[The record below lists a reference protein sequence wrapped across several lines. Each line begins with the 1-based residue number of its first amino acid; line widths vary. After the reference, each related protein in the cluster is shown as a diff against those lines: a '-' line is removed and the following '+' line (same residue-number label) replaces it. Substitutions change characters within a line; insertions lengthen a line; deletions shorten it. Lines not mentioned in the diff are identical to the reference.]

1 MRDELNQYDSLEEQL
16 RRELLNYEASFESQD
31 WALMEEK
38 LDKAGPLYLTFIH
51 HPYFRLATAA
61 LFLLTSLYGVQSWV
75 NTYMGYYPT
84 ESIVHAESIPPTGQE
99 STHTEAN
106 GGGMLVGES
115 LLVEVVEKR
124 ENPSNT
130 INKAQRFSE
139 TTKTTEVAESNNSY
153 SFYFPPILKENSNYL
168 TTKRVQK
175 SNTEELSELT
185 YNSNEEL
192 MALAFEVNEE
202 DLLLVPFA
210 LESKAG
216 KYVNEQRKRKRK
228 ILGKRTIKTKITHSK
243 LPDVPENTT
252 KGKVRIGVYG
262 SADLNTLSL
271 SETGQVGHS
280 AGVEV
285 SIKSKKDSKW
295 AFVTGVGYSHKKFQ
309 TNDVPQNP
317 LMGFITD
324 RVETFSDNRTFTNTF
339 TSEMEVVEVP
349 VLVQYN
355 FGNPEKKVQPY
366 VEAGTT
372 AYIPINQ
379 HYTYQS
385 SSSVNQIY
393 PASVSQNY
401 EPIEGAGVVT
411 EAVIGLDIRG
421 EHVNTSNQ
429 PYFGIANLHAGVNVQ
444 LSKRVN
450 AHVEGQFKA
459 SLVKQKV
466 DRSISD
472 KNVDVGWIRRS
483 SSDTNNKKGFNT
495 LGLQLGMS
503 YAL

>member
-16 RRELLNYEASFESQD
+16 RRELLKYEASFESQD

-75 NTYMGYYPT
+75 NTYMGSYPT
-84 ESIVHAESIPPTGQE
+84 ESIVHAETTPTRIVKE
-99 STHTEAN
+99 SASAEAN
-106 GGGMLVGES
+106 GGGMLVDES
-115 LLVEVVEKR
+115 LLVETADEKK
-124 ENPSNT
+124 NPFNT
-130 INKAQRFSE
+130 VNRIQGGTKTTR
-139 TTKTTEVAESNNSY
+139 TTKTEEKNNY
-153 SFYFPPILKENSNYL
+153 LFYLPPIVEEGLNYL
-168 TTKRVQK
+168 TANFTRKN
-175 SNTEELSELT
+175 NTEELSEVVYT
-185 YNSNEEL
+185 SNEEL
-192 MALAFEVNEE
+192 MALAFEVDEE
-202 DLLLVPFA
+202 ELLMVPFA
-210 LESKAG
+210 LESKEG
-216 KYVNEQRKRKRK
+216 NYVYERKKRKRRMP
-228 ILGKRTIKTKITHSK
+228 GKRTIKTKITHSR
-243 LPDVPENTT
+243 LPDVPENAT
-252 KGKVRIGVYG
+252 KGQVRVGVYG

-271 SETGQVGHS
+271 NETAQVGHS

-285 SIKSKKDSKW
+285 NIKPKKDSKW
-295 AFVTGVGYSHKKFQ
+295 AFVTGVGYSHKKFK

-317 LMGFITD
+317 MMSFITD
-324 RVETFSDNRTFTNTF
+324 KVESFYDNRTFTNTF

-349 VLVQYN
+349 LLVQYN

-393 PASVSQNY
+393 PASAFQNQ

-429 PYFGIANLHAGVNVQ
+429 PYFGIANVHAGVNVQ

-450 AHVEGQFKA
+450 VHVEGQFKT
-459 SLVKQKV
+459 SLVNQKM

-472 KNVDVGWIRRS
+472 TNVDVGWVRQNS
-483 SSDTNNKKGFNT
+483 NTNNKKGFNT

-503 YAL
+503 CAL